1 MNEKLS
7 ILTELIKLARVD
19 KQYRDD
25 EYQFMKIIAKS
36 LSISKE
42 QLDALFNEYVEFS
55 PPEMEMARIVQF
67 QRLVLLANIDMEV
80 ANEEMAV
87 IREAGMRLGLRA
99 EAVTRVLKEMKE
111 HERGMVPE
119 DKLLEIFKTYHN

>member
-99 EAVTRVLKEMKE
+99 EAVTRVLKEMKAVSYT
-111 HERGMVPE
+111 HLTLPTMLWV
-119 DKLLEIFKTYHN
+119 